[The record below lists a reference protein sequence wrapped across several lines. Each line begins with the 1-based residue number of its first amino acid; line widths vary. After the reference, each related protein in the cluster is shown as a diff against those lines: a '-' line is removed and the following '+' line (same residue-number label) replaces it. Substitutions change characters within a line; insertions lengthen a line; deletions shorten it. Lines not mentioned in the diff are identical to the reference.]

1 MERLENEKEDFV
13 KTLGKLMDDFSEIMQ
28 YSEYNSF
35 KKVHSDVMALK
46 EKIQE
51 S

>member
-1 MERLENEKEDFV
+1 
-13 KTLGKLMDDFSEIMQ
+13 MDDFSDIMQ
-28 YSEYNSF
+28 YSDYTRF

-46 EKIQE
+46 DKIQE